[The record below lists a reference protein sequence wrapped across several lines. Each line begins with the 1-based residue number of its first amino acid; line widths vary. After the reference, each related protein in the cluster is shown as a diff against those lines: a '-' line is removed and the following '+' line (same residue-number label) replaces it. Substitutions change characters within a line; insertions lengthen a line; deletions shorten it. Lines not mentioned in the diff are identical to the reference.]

1 MLTVSYRLETKLM
14 LIVIEWTDFFDPFF
28 YSFTFIFITCQALLW
43 SKTILEFLQI
53 INVRRRICCQSQ
65 QGMKNTVSLAS
76 GAATAQKNIACLKI
90 ALKGLVTGALAFLSF
105 SVDRWCELIQE
116 MMNT

>member
-14 LIVIEWTDFFDPFF
+14 LIVIEWAGFFDPFF

-53 INVRRRICCQSQ
+53 INV
-65 QGMKNTVSLAS
+65 
-76 GAATAQKNIACLKI
+76 
-90 ALKGLVTGALAFLSF
+90 
-105 SVDRWCELIQE
+105 
-116 MMNT
+116 